1 MDDWYVL
8 TDLTLQGK
16 NHYNYELYNWKIII
30 TKLDILGEAMAYK
43 NYKKDEPK
51 GLPYLH
57 MNFDSQFAWDTKD
70 DANDKDNGFICKRK
84 P

>member
-1 MDDWYVL
+1 MY
-8 TDLTLQGK
+8 TR
-16 NHYNYELYNWKIII
+16 IIFNVY
-30 TKLDILGEAMAYK
+30 KFDNVYFVGEKMAYK
-43 NYKKDEPK
+43 NYKKDEPA

-57 MNFDSQFAWDTKD
+57 MNFDSEFAWDTKD

>member
-1 MDDWYVL
+1 M
-8 TDLTLQGK
+8 TF
-16 NHYNYELYNWKIII
+16 
-30 TKLDILGEAMAYK
+30 K

-70 DANDKDNGFICKRK
+70 YANDKDNGFICKMK
-84 P
+84 LWKLAVYTQAYYLASCMGMFETFYLIEMQNISKGP

>member
-1 MDDWYVL
+1 MIEYHCLVYTWLV
-8 TDLTLQGK
+8 
-16 NHYNYELYNWKIII
+16 NNYFSH
-30 TKLDILGEAMAYK
+30 ILGEPMAYK

-57 MNFDSQFAWDTKD
+57 MNFDSDFAWDTKD

-84 P
+84 PWMTTVY